1 LGGFAKYQEPITKA
15 SFAECLFSK
24 IVHGTTFSLWS
35 ESSTLPFV
43 RLWSQEKKGLLLPKK
58 STAAEKM
65 STHGVEQAFRL
76 AVRSNQKTPSLR
88 RRPSRSEAERP
99 EKTSEVRR
107 LKGQP
112 HSG

>member
-58 STAAEKM
+58 ST
-65 STHGVEQAFRL
+65 
-76 AVRSNQKTPSLR
+76 RSKKIVHSRGGASL
-88 RRPSRSEAERP
+88 
-99 EKTSEVRR
+99 
-107 LKGQP
+107 
-112 HSG
+112 